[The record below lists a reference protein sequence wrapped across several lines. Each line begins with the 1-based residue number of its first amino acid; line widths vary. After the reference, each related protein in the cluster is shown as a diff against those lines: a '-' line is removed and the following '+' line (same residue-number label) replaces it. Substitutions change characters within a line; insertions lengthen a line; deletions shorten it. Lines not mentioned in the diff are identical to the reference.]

1 MIASLDTL
9 NSELALSV
17 VTTSQDVF
25 TLLEQRLVAASEDSF
40 ASDLDLNGFGNRYAG
55 CSKLAE
61 LIAAETKN
69 FSVTDLNQCVILT
82 A

>member
-1 MIASLDTL
+1 
-9 NSELALSV
+9 
-17 VTTSQDVF
+17 
-25 TLLEQRLVAASEDSF
+25 LVSASEDSF
-40 ASDLDLNGFGNRYAG
+40 ASDLDLTGFGYRYAS

-69 FSVTDLNQCVILT
+69 FSITDLNQCVILT

>member
-1 MIASLDTL
+1 
-9 NSELALSV
+9 
-17 VTTSQDVF
+17 
-25 TLLEQRLVAASEDSF
+25 LVAAGEDSF
-40 ASDLDLNGFGNRYAG
+40 ASDLDLNGFGNRFAG